1 MPQLDKD
8 SSFWMMVKMMKEKSE
23 MSSFLRS
30 NSSRSSKSSKISGKK
45 HTTYLGPV
53 KFYFWFPPYFS
64 TKIFVY
70 FFVYE
75 KQCIL
80 SDNNSIRIWMNLEQY
95 WHFLL
100 TLLPS
105 KTSWLKHLSHS
116 LNFACW
122 RIEFWFVKLG
132 RYFFHLQL
140 FYALTKLALW

>member
-30 NSSRSSKSSKISGKK
+30 NSSRSSKSSKISGK
-45 HTTYLGPV
+45 TYNLLRTCQILLLIFPLILV
-53 KFYFWFPPYFS
+53 LKFLC
-64 TKIFVY
+64 I